1 MFYDYLA
8 VGLIAI
14 GLGDLILGVVTD
26 SDTSTD
32 PEPDLTPDEGDML
45 TPDPGDSNPD
55 DYVYVSG
62 ETVVTVE
69 TGEQLETSSFQDV
82 DFGLAPTVSGTA
94 ERDII
99 TADYETGMPLTLEGD
114 DGDDVISFGFGADV
128 AGGAGSDVLNLSVT
142 RNALASESDA
152 GVIDLTDS
160 NDALA
165 VTFED
170 TTPAFVHIIRGQS
183 TAQVEGV
190 TLQTDWVDYYV
201 SDQADLN
208 TADIANGLY
217 DGADATR
224 VFRAVIGEGTADA
237 PAMINEDATINVNR
251 EIASIFDLT
260 QP

>member
-8 VGLIAI
+8 VALIAI
-14 GLGDLILGVVTD
+14 GLGDLILGLVTD

-32 PEPDLTPDEGDML
+32 PDPDTAPDEGDML
-45 TPDPGDSNPD
+45 TPDPSDSNPD

-69 TGEQLETSSFQDV
+69 TGEQLETSIFQDV

-99 TADYETGMPLTLEGD
+99 TASDGTGMPLTLEGD
-114 DGDDVISFGFGADV
+114 DGDDVIAFGFGADV
-128 AGGAGSDVLNLSVT
+128 AGGVGSDVLSLSVT

-160 NDALA
+160 NDALD

-170 TTPAFVHIIRGQS
+170 ATPAFVHIVRGQS
-183 TAQVEGV
+183 TEETEGV
-190 TLQTDWVDYYV
+190 IVQTDWVDYYV
-201 SDQADLN
+201 SDQADLE
-208 TADIANGLY
+208 ADVISNGLY
-217 DGADATR
+217 NGADVTR
-224 VFRAVIGEGTADA
+224 VFRAVIGEGTPDA
-237 PAMINEDATINVNR
+237 PAMINQDATINVNR
-251 EIASIFDLT
+251 EIASFIDLT
-260 QP
+260 SP